1 MEEITKTSTPTGL
14 SAPRWAPTGAFSRS
28 LEVGRHRCDS
38 SGTTGGVVGSGFQL
52 SQAGHRKSG
61 PIPPRPVTSGAS
73 RRACRACR
81 LCRLDPLSAG
91 LVVQLE
97 DGMEDHAT
105 AILKLDLSRHS
116 NKVSNKGPNTTRP
129 YLCSSQLLIRMF
141 TKTSKYTIVSTHFLA
156 SNEPT

>member
-1 MEEITKTSTPTGL
+1 MQ
-14 SAPRWAPTGAFSRS
+14 
-28 LEVGRHRCDS
+28 
-38 SGTTGGVVGSGFQL
+38 GVQAVQVGSTQ
-52 SQAGHRKSG
+52 
-61 PIPPRPVTSGAS
+61 
-73 RRACRACR
+73 CR
-81 LCRLDPLSAG
+81 

-141 TKTSKYTIVSTHFLA
+141 IKTSKYTIVSTHFLA